1 MDGKSVRLS
10 ANASPGEG
18 SRTDYRTLS
27 NEKMMMALGTDHQ
40 RLQPQG
46 VVGELIA
53 VMESSGILTVVVA
66 VRVCM
71 WGDIS

>member
-10 ANASPGEG
+10 ANASPREG

-27 NEKMMMALGTDHQ
+27 NEKMMALGTDHQ

-46 VVGELIA
+46 GVGELVA